1 MAEILC
7 SVGAFISKPNGR
19 NYRKL
24 QELSKQL
31 HCDGFEFMMEKPWYD
46 EIRDL
51 TACLKDIQL
60 YMPVMHCEKSIG
72 EKISL
77 GGNENLSEVRRLF
90 EINCKI
96 AEVIHAKKM
105 VIHLW
110 GGRTSDRYFENNIA
124 TYAVL
129 KEQAEYYG
137 LELLVE
143 NVVCNQQDPLTHMCE
158 LAYIYPEIGFVID
171 TKMAAFHGQT
181 EKIYEPEYSWL
192 WREGHVRHYHVN
204 DYAGG
209 HMDWPNLTTLVMGD
223 GKIDFQNFFR
233 LVKETGFDGTFTT
246 EASAYFDGGNVNVEK
261 LNGQFRKIR
270 EYLS

>member
-7 SVGAFISKPNGR
+7 SIGAIISKPNGR

-24 QELSKQL
+24 EELAKQL
-31 HCDGFEFMMEKPWYD
+31 DCDGYEFMMEKPWYD
-46 EIRDL
+46 EMGDL
-51 TACLKDIQL
+51 TAYLKDIQL

-77 GGNENLSEVRRLF
+77 GGKENLSEVLRLF
-90 EINCKI
+90 EINCKL
-96 AEVIHAKKM
+96 AKAIRSKKL

-110 GGRTSDRYFENNIA
+110 GGRTSDSRFENNIN

-129 KEQAEYYG
+129 KERAEYYG

-143 NVVCNQQDPLTHMCE
+143 NVVCNKQDPLTHICE
-158 LAYIYPEIGFVID
+158 LAHIYPGIGFVVD
-171 TKMAAFHGQT
+171 TKMAAFHSQQ

-192 WREGHVRHYHVN
+192 WQEGHIRHYHIN

-209 HMDWPNLTTLVMGD
+209 YMDWPNLTTLVIGD
-223 GKIDFQNFFR
+223 GKIDFKKFFH
-233 LVKETGFDGTFTT
+233 LVRETGYDGTFTT
-246 EASAYFDGGNVNVEK
+246 EASAYFSDGNVNVEK
-261 LNGQFRKIR
+261 LNRQFQRIR
-270 EYLS
+270 EYLR